1 MMLPPEP
8 SFELLRQLRDTQKI
22 ELVQLNKRN
31 HQIGLPIADD
41 GQIFSKI
48 PGAMN
53 SIVMRFDPARATAH
67 PYQAAVVP

>member
-1 MMLPPEP
+1 MMLPLKP

-22 ELVQLNKRN
+22 ELVQFNERD

-48 PGAMN
+48 PEEM
-53 SIVMRFDPARATAH
+53 SPIVMLFDPARAAAH
-67 PYQAAVVP
+67 PYQPAVVP